1 MLLGPL
7 RVAHIDLQ
15 EWVMTEFVR
24 SCVIMLMGITVIAA
38 GIVVAFVA

>member
-15 EWVMTEFVR
+15 EWVMPEFIR
-24 SCVIMLMGITVIAA
+24 SGVIMLMGITVIAA
-38 GIVVAFVA
+38 GILVAFVA